1 MCDFNF
7 FFPFIGHLFQLLR
20 LFIEGPLCLLKD
32 LYAKFLQTS
41 GKKMQRNQQ
50 RKFMVKLQSLCKRIL
65 LLLEWLEV
73 NESAR
78 VERPYVL
85 TLELKIRSS

>member
-65 LLLEWLEV
+65 LLLEWFEV

-78 VERPYVL
+78 VEK
-85 TLELKIRSS
+85 TLCVDLGIEN